1 MSLLFLFNFGWLG
14 AGPPAFTWV
23 ITTNPTTNT
32 VRFTTNS
39 PDVDLTQVFTGDYVN
54 IFGLEFNI
62 NNRGSFTIT
71 NVQVSYPAGLLTQF
85 FEIQNLL
92 AVSETVFQVHAI
104 DMVFFR
110 PTRFSIQQAQGRT
123 VVVSQ
128 NRFNTV

>member
-14 AGPPAFTWV
+14 AGPSAFTWV

-32 VRFTTNS
+32 VRFT
-39 PDVDLTQVFTGDYVN
+39 
-54 IFGLEFNI
+54 I
-62 NNRGSFTIT
+62 NNRGSVTIT

-92 AVSETVFQVHAI
+92 GVSETVFQIHAI

-128 NRFNTV
+128 NRFNTVDIVLTATAAT